1 MPEPLI
7 LDDLT
12 LDGLTNATVDA
23 IINAN
28 ADKIRLNPNG
38 WIDTGATIRGTFGVY
53 TEAPRFELTD
63 FIRRIEELEQKYET
77 LSTEFFRFK
86 YDKSKFIANHSI
98 CYCRKKTGFW
108 NEVLTADDIVRECV
122 DFLRENPT
130 ETILLSYKR
139 DDGANQEETF
149 NTFFDAV

>member
-12 LDGLTNATVDA
+12 LDGLTNATVDT

-53 TEAPRFELTD
+53 TEAPRYELTD
-63 FIRRIEELEQKYET
+63 LVRRIEELEQKYET
-77 LSTEFFRFK
+77 LSAEFFRFK
-86 YDKSKFIANHSI
+86 YDK
-98 CYCRKKTGFW
+98 
-108 NEVLTADDIVRECV
+108 LTPVELDDLMAMV
-122 DFLRENPT
+122 NGGT
-130 ETILLSYKR
+130 
-139 DDGANQEETF
+139 
-149 NTFFDAV
+149 